1 MTYLEE
7 ILDDWIRQVLG
18 LPEGEA
24 WNYFGA
30 RVAIDYRAELRA
42 DDRQV
47 VGSVSLVRVGTKSVT
62 ARIEMRAPDGRL
74 AAEAETV
81 IVARDP
87 ETRGSKAG
95 RGARGLRGRRVRD
108 EAEYPGDSKAV
119 GLGARRCRGAV
130 GAAHLGALAAA
141 AVAVGATHLAALA
154 AAAVLS
160 GPSLAA
166 PHPCPDAPGY

>member
-1 MTYLEE
+1 MHEKRIDIRWRDQDAYQHVNQAVYMTYLEE

-42 DDRQV
+42 EDRQV
-47 VGSVSLVRVGTKSVT
+47 VGSASLVRVGTKSVT

-87 ETRGSKAG
+87 ETRGSKA
-95 RGARGLRGRRVRD
+95 LTDD
-108 EAEYPGDSKAV
+108 E
-119 GLGARRCRGAV
+119 R
-130 GAAHLGALAAA
+130 AAFEAA
-141 AVAVGATHLAALA
+141 G
-154 AAAVLS
+154 
-160 GPSLAA
+160 
-166 PHPCPDAPGY
+166 